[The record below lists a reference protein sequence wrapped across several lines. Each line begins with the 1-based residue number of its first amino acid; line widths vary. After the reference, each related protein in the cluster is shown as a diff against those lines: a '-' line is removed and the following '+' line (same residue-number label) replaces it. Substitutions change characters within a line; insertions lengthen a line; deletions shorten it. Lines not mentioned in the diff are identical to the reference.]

1 MLAWFLLC
9 SNLSQK
15 SINFNFNLSLLQ
27 KEKDLELAARI
38 GQTLLEQNKSLVD
51 KCEQLE
57 LDLISYQEQVDSLYY
72 FIHYMNRS
80 TA

>member
-1 MLAWFLLC
+1 MLAWFLWC
-9 SNLSQK
+9 SILSQK
-15 SINFNFNLSLLQ
+15 SINFNLSLVQ

-57 LDLISYQEQVDSLYY
+57 LDLISYQEQVDWLYY
-72 FIHYMNRS
+72 FIHYRNRS

>member
-1 MLAWFLLC
+1 M
-9 SNLSQK
+9 
-15 SINFNFNLSLLQ
+15 Q

-57 LDLISYQEQVDSLYY
+57 LDLISYQEQVDWLYY
-72 FIHYMNRS
+72 FIHYRNRS